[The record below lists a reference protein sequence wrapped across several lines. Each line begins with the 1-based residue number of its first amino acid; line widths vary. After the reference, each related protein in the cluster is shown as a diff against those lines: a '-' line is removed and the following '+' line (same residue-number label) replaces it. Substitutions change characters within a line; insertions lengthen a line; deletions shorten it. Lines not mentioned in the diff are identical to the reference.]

1 MYRSNGVA
9 TTPTAPPV
17 VGGELEMVYL
27 SPRERWLLLKL
38 RELTSPGHPATVII
52 AVDEAGVISVSCAT
66 PKGKR

>member
-1 MYRSNGVA
+1 
-9 TTPTAPPV
+9 
-17 VGGELEMVYL
+17 MVYL